1 MKLVRAA
8 AVVAGLADLGFAL
21 LFIIKPDALYDN
33 PEVKGLIYPRWVG
46 VCALA
51 SAVMLFIAVSDPK
64 RYLPMVFVNAGARA
78 LVALVCLRYI
88 VSSLALAVTMLAS
101 HGALAAILIGAL
113 VYDLKLG
120 QYKVSVSRTG
130 GEGKKPGK
138 HPAPKPAAGKKRPAK
153 AESKKSSSGGG
164 GKG

>member
-8 AVVAGLADLGFAL
+8 AVVAGLADLGFAV

-64 RYLPMVFVNAGARA
+64 RYLPMIFVNAGARA

-120 QYKVSVSRTG
+120 QFKVSVSRTG
-130 GEGKKPGK
+130 GEGKKPG
-138 HPAPKPAAGKKRPAK
+138 PGAKPAAARKGPAK
-153 AESKKSSSGGG
+153 AESKKPSSG
-164 GKG
+164 KGQKG